1 MPPFRST
8 PAAGPEDVAALR
20 RVLLRLDPWAFWP
33 VELAPEGGA
42 SFAVLGVTGA
52 FAVAACPLEGY
63 LVVEGRQFLVD
74 GRAVGGFRDV
84 KRAARALRGRLM
96 RIGSANADV
105 TPVIVLTRAS
115 AGAPRERGRVR
126 VLRLED
132 VVPVLTR
139 REHVLDPSTAERLA
153 RQLGTVI
160 AGPARPPDDL

>member
-1 MPPFRST
+1 
-8 PAAGPEDVAALR
+8 
-20 RVLLRLDPWAFWP
+20 
-33 VELAPEGGA
+33 
-42 SFAVLGVTGA
+42 
-52 FAVAACPLEGY
+52 
-63 LVVEGRQFLVD
+63 
-74 GRAVGGFRDV
+74 
-84 KRAARALRGRLM
+84 M